1 MPIPFPPNGP
11 QVQAA
16 LQKVPTPQLQQYA
29 AGRPPQPT
37 GQVTPGPM
45 GAAAEAL
52 NARGAM
58 GAANQRQQA
67 MNNNPANSPTIFQQ
81 KDMELQQKAQQLAA
95 MGQQIQQKEQQLG
108 VLGALMAKKA
118 QDMQARESMGV
129 AALPM
134 RPDMFTA
141 MDGGIVF
148 SGGGAVQRFNGLQ
161 GSQPRNRAEANLE
174 DLLAQIE
181 LLPDRENI
189 LASGAFGSQPDA
201 YILRRKLQ
209 ERGYTVDPKTNKIKQ
224 LEEKGGISGTGA
236 RPLTKE
242 ERATTEFIQEQMQ
255 ANPSFFRTFLE
266 NRMGAPAPQQSD
278 TGSEDKSKGAPSA
291 AKSTV
296 TSGRPSGVAS
306 LGTRPSIESSME
318 RLDPFLSRSP
328 QEENYSRLYLE
339 EMQKIADA
347 YRRGVLTEEQ
357 AKKMMDARKAEMA
370 AQYGKYT
377 KDRDTR
383 QEELIG
389 AMKGEAPTFQ
399 ERLGAGLKRLP
410 VDLKGVR
417 LGGLF
422 GALGAGAAESDA
434 EYKKRERE
442 ANIKRA
448 EIREL
453 NAKADLLEERGQMAE
468 ADRVRK
474 EAEARKKDE
483 AGLEAGALEAKARG
497 IASLQQLAG
506 KDRDRVATAATSLL
520 SSELNED
527 AQKRLAEYRAKLEA
541 QYREPRGPTSLEQ
554 RVALYKSDPKLYK
567 ALFGDKESSKA
578 PSPRDII
585 AAKQYAANLPLEQL
599 DLSNDVKMAIKNKAK
614 SLNDPTSAIYQEIQK
629 ARDRA
634 AQNILFL
641 DIPEADDLLKRQP
654 R

>member
-1 MPIPFPPNGP
+1 MPIPFPPDGP

-16 LQKVPTPQLQQYA
+16 LQKVSTSQLQNYA

-67 MNNNPANSPTIFQQ
+67 MQNNPANSPTIFQQ
-81 KDMELQQKAQQLAA
+81 KDAELAA
-95 MGQQIQQKEQQLG
+95 MKQQMQQMQQQTQQKEQQLG

-129 AALPM
+129 ANLPI

-148 SGGGAVQRFNGLQ
+148 SGGGAVQRFNGRFNSLISPEF
-161 GSQPRNRAEANLE
+161 GGITPGLE
-174 DLLAQIE
+174 E
-181 LLPDRENI
+181 LD
-189 LASGAFGSQPDA
+189 
-201 YILRRKLQ
+201 ILRVEETKRKKDKEQYEFLKDVSPVAAA
-209 ERGYTVDPKTNKIKQ
+209 RFA
-224 LEEKGGISGTGA
+224 EE
-236 RPLTKE
+236 
-242 ERATTEFIQEQMQ
+242 
-255 ANPSFFRTFLE
+255 NPSVLE
-266 NRMGAPAPQQSD
+266 TRPAPATKAPD
-278 TGSEDKSKGAPSA
+278 KKSEDKLPDVKKDSSSTKTNATAGASSA
-291 AKSTV
+291 
-296 TSGRPSGVAS
+296 GVAS

-347 YRRGVLTEEQ
+347 YRRGVLTKEQ
-357 AKKMMDARKAEMA
+357 AKEMMDARKAEMA
-370 AQYGKYT
+370 EQYGRYT
-377 KDRDTR
+377 KDRGTR
-383 QEELIG
+383 QEEMIS
-389 AMKGEAPTFQ
+389 AMRGEEPTFQ

-434 EYKKRERE
+434 EYRKRMRE
-442 ANIKRA
+442 AAVKSA
-448 EIREL
+448 EIKEL
-453 NAKADLLEERGQMAE
+453 NAKADLLEERGQMVE

-497 IASLQQLAG
+497 LASLQQLAG

-614 SLNDPTSAIYQEIQK
+614 SLNDPTSDIYQEIQK